1 MEHNDNWLENALNDL
16 MDEWM
21 FGADNLEELAR
32 YDARQDPDSDYNEW
46 EEVPEFGEDYLD

>member
-1 MEHNDNWLENALNDL
+1 
-16 MDEWM
+16 M